1 MTSVEIATLVGAFG
15 SVVLSLSTLW
25 MQWRKWQSA
34 EQPASAANTDNVLTD
49 TSLKL
54 VTAIRA
60 EMEQDRKSFNEEM
73 TSMRSSLTTI
83 RDENSMLRQKV
94 DELEDVRDWA
104 ERLVHQVLSY
114 GGTPV
119 KMRQRNA
126 MAGSK

>member
-1 MTSVEIATLVGAFG
+1 MTSIEIATLIGAFG

-34 EQPASAANTDNVLTD
+34 EQPASLANTDNVLTD

-54 VTAIRA
+54 VVAIRK
-60 EMEQDRKSFNEEM
+60 EMEDDRKSFNDEM
-73 TSMRSSLTTI
+73 TSMRDSLKTI
-83 RDENSMLRQKV
+83 RDENTMLRLKV

-126 MAGSK
+126 VVGK